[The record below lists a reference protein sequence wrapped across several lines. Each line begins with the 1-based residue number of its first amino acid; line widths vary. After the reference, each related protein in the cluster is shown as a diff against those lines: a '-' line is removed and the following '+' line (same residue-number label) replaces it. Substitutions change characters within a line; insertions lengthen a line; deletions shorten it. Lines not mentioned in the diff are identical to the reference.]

1 MALAVAPQLARA
13 AYDVLARPA
22 GMSVRRL
29 ERHLVAS
36 FGQLPPGWSSVL
48 CAANGL
54 ETYVPVKRLLPPLH
68 HSEPGSVYSDAK
80 RHAGALHITC
90 FRPQPLANPWPVGVC
105 SLDAVVALCDGLM
118 AYGGR
123 AVDWHSGVH
132 HAYASPEAD
141 GRREAELQRI
151 AVLVA
156 EGASVSLRCAA
167 SCETRRRISPGS
179 LCHVPGVASAIRA
192 RVLIILRD
200 RLDAGAPVGEDVVFS
215 SRCHARR
222 LLPLASADVCIAPGS
237 DRLVAASFVASA
249 QRGVQNA
256 SLPPSPLAVLR
267 AAQPFALAGA
277 ADVHVAQQETPSAF
291 SHRRM
296 ERMPDGE
303 CLLLPFPVTN
313 VPPVL
318 PFEDPVPVDPPQ
330 HVVAY
335 EVGEVMPRD
344 DLRAYL
350 SWARRAD
357 RSVEL
362 AGRGHARNARQA
374 RPDDLLLT
382 RTMPQFDGYV
392 MDFSVYP
399 FRPLLPS
406 RWPDRPPNCDLRIRH
421 ARREFQAH
429 PDYPGRR
436 LRGALSHGNP
446 EVGPCT
452 RVSFFAAPHSSAYE
466 HGPKWRSQMQAERDA
481 GWGEATFS
489 RSFGLAT
496 WPQRCQPTSMVERL
510 GKWRLCHD
518 LSWPPR
524 ESGAA
529 VESPNE
535 ADEYTLVLVFLVV
548 NNICVAAAIFLAAGL
563 PTKVSY
569 FDLAKAYKRTG
580 QQRSTRWRRTCW
592 SDQRS
597 QTLDRVAFGQTDG
610 PSSFT
615 EQSSFL
621 VFIMR
626 REVAYS
632 ELCYPTRDVRVL
644 AFVRERRRLVPT
656 GRGALRGETP
666 PDALAFVGAMIDDF
680 GTVAVDDDL
689 YRFDG
694 SAVLDATGL
703 HLTRAWL
710 VFEVCCSVALRF
722 GHSLDPDD
730 PGKFWR
736 PALSMIY
743 LGAKVDLVAEELCF
757 DSDGANSKRARYCA
771 HLDGILA
778 CASIRPAA
786 MTSVAFKMLVVCEC
800 YPYGRQWLHPIFRA
814 LRGGRVTPVVFA
826 AEPDVF
832 DALQR
837 FRALLVSDVRLAVPL
852 ASRQSFP
859 FADSEYVLVDFA
871 DASGLSRPGEI
882 AEGRPGYG
890 AWAVRGRILYIIHG
904 LWTAAE
910 LDALSISVLEFVISY
925 WAAVILIDIA
935 PHVSHLLEFSDNTG
949 TEWSMRRETPSTVGM
964 QTVAQRRSNFLQS
977 RGLFSRVARVTS
989 SDNKWADWL
998 SRQGLDRV
1006 LSEASML
1013 GLRVERLH
1021 VPSALRDLSWLL
1033 SAVASSPAQA

>member
-1 MALAVAPQLARA
+1 M
-13 AYDVLARPA
+13 
-22 GMSVRRL
+22 GVR
-29 ERHLVAS
+29 
-36 FGQLPPGWSSVL
+36 
-48 CAANGL
+48 
-54 ETYVPVKRLLPPLH
+54 
-68 HSEPGSVYSDAK
+68 
-80 RHAGALHITC
+80 
-90 FRPQPLANPWPVGVC
+90 

-123 AVDWHSGVH
+123 AVDWQSGVH

-141 GRREAELQRI
+141 ERREAELQRI

-222 LLPLASADVCIAPGS
+222 LLPPATAGVCLAPGS
-237 DRLVAASFVASA
+237 DRLMAASFVASA

-382 RTMPQFDGYV
+382 RTMPKFDGYV

-466 HGPKWRSQMQAERDA
+466 HGP
-481 GWGEATFS
+481 
-489 RSFGLAT
+489 
-496 WPQRCQPTSMVERL
+496 
-510 GKWRLCHD
+510 
-518 LSWPPR
+518 
-524 ESGAA
+524 
-529 VESPNE
+529 
-535 ADEYTLVLVFLVV
+535 
-548 NNICVAAAIFLAAGL
+548 
-563 PTKVSY
+563 
-569 FDLAKAYKRTG
+569 
-580 QQRSTRWRRTCW
+580 
-592 SDQRS
+592 
-597 QTLDRVAFGQTDG
+597 
-610 PSSFT
+610 
-615 EQSSFL
+615 
-621 VFIMR
+621 
-626 REVAYS
+626 
-632 ELCYPTRDVRVL
+632 
-644 AFVRERRRLVPT
+644 
-656 GRGALRGETP
+656 
-666 PDALAFVGAMIDDF
+666 
-680 GTVAVDDDL
+680 
-689 YRFDG
+689 
-694 SAVLDATGL
+694 
-703 HLTRAWL
+703 
-710 VFEVCCSVALRF
+710 
-722 GHSLDPDD
+722 
-730 PGKFWR
+730 
-736 PALSMIY
+736 
-743 LGAKVDLVAEELCF
+743 
-757 DSDGANSKRARYCA
+757 
-771 HLDGILA
+771 
-778 CASIRPAA
+778 
-786 MTSVAFKMLVVCEC
+786 
-800 YPYGRQWLHPIFRA
+800 
-814 LRGGRVTPVVFA
+814 
-826 AEPDVF
+826 
-832 DALQR
+832 
-837 FRALLVSDVRLAVPL
+837 
-852 ASRQSFP
+852 
-859 FADSEYVLVDFA
+859 
-871 DASGLSRPGEI
+871 
-882 AEGRPGYG
+882 
-890 AWAVRGRILYIIHG
+890 
-904 LWTAAE
+904 
-910 LDALSISVLEFVISY
+910 
-925 WAAVILIDIA
+925 
-935 PHVSHLLEFSDNTG
+935 
-949 TEWSMRRETPSTVGM
+949 
-964 QTVAQRRSNFLQS
+964 
-977 RGLFSRVARVTS
+977 
-989 SDNKWADWL
+989 
-998 SRQGLDRV
+998 
-1006 LSEASML
+1006 
-1013 GLRVERLH
+1013 
-1021 VPSALRDLSWLL
+1021 
-1033 SAVASSPAQA
+1033 